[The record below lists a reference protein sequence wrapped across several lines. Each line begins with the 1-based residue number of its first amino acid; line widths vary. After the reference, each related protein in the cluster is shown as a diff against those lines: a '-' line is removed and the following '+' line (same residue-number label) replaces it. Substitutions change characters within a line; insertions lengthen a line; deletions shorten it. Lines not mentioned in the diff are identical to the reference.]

1 MEKILVLLPM
11 VVVSLVFQLG
21 KRKWP
26 WLESLDGLMKQFIIL
41 VLCVSATLLYV
52 KLGLPLPEEVRGM
65 QSAALLGLIQGLAA
79 LGTHGIK
86 VQASKSLGG
95 G

>member
-21 KRKWP
+21 KRKWR
-26 WLESLDGLMKQFIIL
+26 WLESLDGLMKQFLIL
-41 VLCVSATLLYV
+41 VLCVGATLLYV